1 MKAPDQPLRVNGATD
16 DILLLRLYV
25 AGTAPNSLRAA
36 ENLRVLCDS
45 HFSGRYRLEI
55 VDVLKE
61 PLRALNDDILV
72 TPTLVKLGPRPT
84 ARVIGDLSDERRVL
98 SALGSSAEKPVSPTM
113 STSSPEE

>member
-1 MKAPDQPLRVNGATD
+1 MTAADQRLQGDGAAD
-16 DILLLRLYV
+16 DVLLLRLYV

-36 ENLRVLCDS
+36 ENLRALCAI
-45 HFSGRYRLEI
+45 HFSGRCKLEI

-72 TPTLVKLGPRPT
+72 TPTLVKLSPRPT

-98 SALGSSAEKPVSPTM
+98 SALGSSTEK
-113 STSSPEE
+113 